1 MVIYSVGG
9 KGLRDSGIWRGFKV
23 QVFYLSI
30 APLSHIST
38 VCSTMS
44 YKSLTEPFQRLW
56 INELMTKMTVSCD
69 RKGSV
74 NFVQIPITQVP

>member
-1 MVIYSVGG
+1 MLKIYSVGG
-9 KGLRDSGIWRGFKV
+9 KGARDSGIRWSKV

-44 YKSLTEPFQRLW
+44 YKPLTEPFQQLW
-56 INELMTKMTVSCD
+56 INELMTKMTGSCD

-74 NFVQIPITQVP
+74 NFVQIPITHVP